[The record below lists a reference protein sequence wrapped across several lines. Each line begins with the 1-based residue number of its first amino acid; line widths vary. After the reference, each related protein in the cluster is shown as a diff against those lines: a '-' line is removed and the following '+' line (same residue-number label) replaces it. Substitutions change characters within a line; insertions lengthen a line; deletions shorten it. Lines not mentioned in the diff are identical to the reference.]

1 MDHDKE
7 DLQRYLQQLRE
18 AVIWKMEGLTQR
30 QLRWPQT
37 PSGTNLLGM
46 VKHLS
51 ALEFGY
57 LGMVFD
63 RPGEP
68 TPWLGPDSEPEED
81 MWATPDESSAWLLG
95 LYGRAC
101 AHANETIA
109 SLSLDSTGYVPWWSE
124 EKRHPTLHTIIVHV
138 TIETARHL
146 GHIDIVRELT
156 DGGIGLYAHNANTP
170 GWDPEKLRRHK
181 ARLEEVAL
189 GFD

>member
-1 MDHDKE
+1 MEVLTGVLD
-7 DLQRYLQQLRE
+7 YLRE
-18 AVIWKMEGLTQR
+18 SALAKVADAPEERVRAPVVT
-30 QLRWPQT
+30 
-37 PSGTNLLGM
+37 SGTNLLGM

-68 TPWLGPDSEPEED
+68 TPWVGPGAEPEED
-81 MWATPDESSAWLLG
+81 MWATADESSEWLLG

-124 EKRHPTLHTIIVHV
+124 EKRHPTLHTIIVHM

-146 GHIDIVRELT
+146 GHIDIMRELT
-156 DGGIGLYAHNANTP
+156 DGGIGLYAHNANTS

-181 ARLEEVAL
+181 ARLEEVAR